1 MNNNTI
7 AKTWFFAAICFLIV
21 GVRDKN
27 TVCIILACLY
37 ICIGCSKLSKRT
49 KNKDN
54 IEK

>member
-7 AKTWFFAAICFLIV
+7 AKIWFFAAICFFIV
-21 GVRDKN
+21 GVGNKN
-27 TVCIILACLY
+27 TVFIILGCSY
-37 ICIGCSKLSKRT
+37 ICIGCSKLSKET